1 MNTFPVGQTPHFDE
15 THRPKVLDLIRNH
28 CRVKH
33 LSEKTAD
40 AYCGWVRRFSLF
52 HHKRPLSSMGTGE
65 IEQFLTH
72 LATGHNVAASTQNQ
86 AFNALLFLYT
96 HVIPKDLG
104 KIDAIRAKKPRRLP
118 AVFTQEEVRSVL
130 GHLYGTE
137 RLMGLLLY
145 GCGLRL
151 NECLRLRVKDLDFD
165 RLTVTVMEGKGNK
178 DRVVMLPKSTVEPL
192 RSHLAGVA
200 EMHRQDGAKGIGVS
214 LPGALEMKCPSA
226 PFSWPWYWVFPAR
239 KVTTDARWAAKRP
252 KRHHVHETV
261 LQKAV
266 KVAIGNAQ
274 VAKHAGCHTLR
285 HSFATHLLEDGY
297 DIRTVQELL
306 GHADVRTTMI
316 YMHVMGKVCSVRS
329 PADRLG

>member
-1 MNTFPVGQTPHFDE
+1 MNTAPSGQPPHSTE
-15 THRPKVLDLIRNH
+15 QHKPKVLDLIRNH

-33 LSEKTAD
+33 LSDKTA
-40 AYCGWVRRFSLF
+40 ATYCGWVRRFSLF
-52 HHKRPLSSMGTGE
+52 HHKRPLSAMGTPE
-65 IEQFLTH
+65 IEEFLTH

-104 KIDAIRAKKPRRLP
+104 KIDAIRAKKPKRLP
-118 AVFTQEEVRSVL
+118 AVFTRAEVAAVL

-137 RLMGLLLY
+137 KLMGLRLY

-151 NECLRLRVKDLDFD
+151 NECLALRVKDIDFD
-165 RLTVTVMEGKGNK
+165 RQTVTVMEGKGNK
-178 DRVVMLPKSTVEPL
+178 DRVVMLPQSAAELL
-192 RSHLAGVA
+192 RPHLARVA
-200 EMHRQDGAKGIGVS
+200 ELHRQDAANHIGVS
-214 LPGALEMKCPSA
+214 LPGALEKKYPSA
-226 PFSWPWYWVFPAR
+226 PFAWPWYWVFPAR
-239 KVTTDARWAAKRP
+239 KVCTDPRWALERP
-252 KRHHVHETV
+252 KRHHIHETV
-261 LQKAV
+261 LQKAM
-266 KVAIGNAQ
+266 KAAIGKAQ

-316 YMHVMGKVCSVRS
+316 YTHVMGKGCSVKS
-329 PADRLG
+329 PADRL